1 MDRAVF
7 LDRDG
12 VLNQCFV
19 RQGVPY
25 PPQTLAEVAMEEGA
39 QSAVSRLKAAGY
51 LLLVVTNQP
60 DVARGTQRRQTVE
73 ALNAEISRG
82 LPIDDIAVCYHDNAD
97 NCDCRKPKP
106 GMLLALAKKWN
117 VDLPHSFIV
126 GDRSSDVLAGEA
138 AGVKT
143 FLVNRPYSHAEQCRP
158 DFSVSSLSHAADII
172 LTLSHAKPM

>member
-1 MDRAVF
+1 M
-7 LDRDG
+7 
-12 VLNQCFV
+12 NTCFV

-25 PPQTLAEVAMEEGA
+25 PPQTIAEVAMEPGA
-39 QSAVSRLKAAGY
+39 SGAISRLKAAGF
-51 LLLVVTNQP
+51 LLFVVTNQP

-73 ALNAEISRG
+73 AINAQICRG

-117 VDLPHSFIV
+117 VDLLHSFIV
-126 GDRSSDVLAGEA
+126 GDRSGDVLAGEA

-143 FLVNRPYSHAEQCRP
+143 FLVTRPYSKIEQCRP
-158 DFSVSSLSHAADII
+158 DFCVSNLSHAADII
-172 LTLSHAKPM
+172 LTLSHAKPV